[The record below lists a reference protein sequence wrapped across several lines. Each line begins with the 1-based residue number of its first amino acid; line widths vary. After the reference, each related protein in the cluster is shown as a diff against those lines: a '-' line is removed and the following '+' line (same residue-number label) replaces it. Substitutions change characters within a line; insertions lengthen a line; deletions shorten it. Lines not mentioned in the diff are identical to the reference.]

1 MSSRPQLDSFP
12 CGLQRPAVRGK
23 VALDVEGLQVPYKVT
38 VAVYPSALELIN
50 LPAESIEQ
58 NPHPRSNCRS
68 NSTVA

>member
-50 LPAESIEQ
+50 LPAESIE
-58 NPHPRSNCRS
+58 
-68 NSTVA
+68 